1 MKLNKC
7 QDAPFKGKDIEK
19 ENYDIYNCLEL
30 FTKEEVLDKD
40 NEWYKLDFF

>member
-1 MKLNKC
+1 M
-7 QDAPFKGKDIEK
+7 EK

-40 NEWYKLDFF
+40 NEWYNYKHLNFSY

>member
-1 MKLNKC
+1 M
-7 QDAPFKGKDIEK
+7 EK

-40 NEWYKLDFF
+40 NEWFISNFFIKFKIKFCYC